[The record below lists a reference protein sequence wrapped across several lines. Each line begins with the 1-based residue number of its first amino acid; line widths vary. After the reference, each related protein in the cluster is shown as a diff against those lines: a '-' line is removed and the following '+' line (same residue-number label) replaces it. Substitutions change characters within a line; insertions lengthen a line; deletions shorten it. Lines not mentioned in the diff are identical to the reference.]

1 MKKEGKDPMIRFL
14 KVVNYQKLANET
26 GASKQSMWN
35 YVNGRSQD
43 MRAENYNAI
52 RSWLLWIA
60 EDLR

>member
-1 MKKEGKDPMIRFL
+1 MKRFL
-14 KVVNYQKLANET
+14 KVVNYQKLAKET

-35 YVNGRSQD
+35 YANGRSQD

-52 RSWLLWIA
+52 RSWLLCVA